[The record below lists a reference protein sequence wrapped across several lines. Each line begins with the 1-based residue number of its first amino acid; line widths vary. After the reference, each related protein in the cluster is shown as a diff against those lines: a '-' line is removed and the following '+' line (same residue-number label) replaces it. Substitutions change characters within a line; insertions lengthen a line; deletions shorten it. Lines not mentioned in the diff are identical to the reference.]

1 MKGGGFLFEIPMPFI
16 WLIIAVVLGVMEA
29 VTVSL
34 ISVWFA
40 IGALAAIIPAYFGV
54 PVWGQILVFLA
65 VSAIAFAFTK
75 RFFKDVVKVKKQ
87 PTNSDSLIGT
97 EGIVTAEINNL
108 EGRGKVYISGLTWS
122 AKSFDGET
130 IPEGA
135 VVTVEKIEGVTL
147 FVKTNNPAKA
157 E

>member
-1 MKGGGFLFEIPMPFI
+1 MPFI
-16 WLIIAVVLGVMEA
+16 WLIVAVILGIMEA

-54 PVWGQILVFLA
+54 PFWGQILVFLA

-87 PTNSDSLIGT
+87 PTNSDGLIGT
-97 EGIVTAEINNL
+97 DGIVTAEINNL
-108 EGRGKVYISGLTWS
+108 EGAGKVYISGLTWS
-122 AKSFDGET
+122 ARSKNGET

-135 VVTVEKIEGVTL
+135 VATVDKIEGATL
-147 FVKTNNPAKA
+147 VVEVKELAKA
-157 E
+157 SEE

>member
-1 MKGGGFLFEIPMPFI
+1 MPFI
-16 WLIIAVVLGVMEA
+16 WLIVAVILGIMEA

-54 PVWGQILVFLA
+54 PFWGQILVFLA

-75 RFFKDVVKVKKQ
+75 RYFKDVVKVKKQ
-87 PTNSDSLIGT
+87 PTNSDGLIGT
-97 EGIVTAEINNL
+97 DGIVTAEINNL
-108 EGRGKVYISGLTWS
+108 EGAGKVYISGLTWS
-122 AKSFDGET
+122 ARSKNGKT

-135 VVTVEKIEGVTL
+135 VVTVDKIEGVTL
-147 FVKTNNPAKA
+147 VVEVKELAKA
-157 E
+157 SEE

>member
-1 MKGGGFLFEIPMPFI
+1 MFEIPMPFF
-16 WLIIAVVLGVMEA
+16 WLILAVVLGVIEA
-29 VTVSL
+29 LTVSL

-40 IGALAAIIPAYFGV
+40 VGALAAIIPAYLNV

-75 RFFKDVVKVKKQ
+75 RFFKDVIKVKKQ

-97 EGIVTAEINNL
+97 DGIVTSEVNNL
-108 EGRGKVYISGLTWS
+108 EGAGKVFISGLTWS
-122 AKSFDGET
+122 ARSDDGEN

-135 VVTVEKIEGVTL
+135 VVSVLKIEGATL
-147 FVKTNNPAKA
+147 IVRIKNLA
-157 E
+157 EASDK

>member
-1 MKGGGFLFEIPMPFI
+1 MFEIPMPFV
-16 WLIIAVVLGVMEA
+16 WLIIAVVLGVIEA

-40 IGALAAIIPAYFGV
+40 IGALAAIIPAYFNV
-54 PVWGQILVFLA
+54 PLWGQILVFLA

-97 EGIVTAEINNL
+97 DGIVTAEINNL
-108 EGRGKVYISGLTWS
+108 EGVGKVYISGLTWS
-122 AKSFDGET
+122 AKSKNGEK

-135 VVTVEKIEGVTL
+135 VVTVYKIEGATL
-147 FVKTNNPAKA
+147 IVEVKNLA
-157 E
+157 EASEE

>member
-1 MKGGGFLFEIPMPFI
+1 MFEIPMPFI
-16 WLIIAVVLGVMEA
+16 WLIIAVVLGVIEA

-54 PVWGQILVFLA
+54 PFWGQILVFLA

-97 EGIVTAEINNL
+97 DGIVTAEIENL
-108 EGRGKVYISGLTWS
+108 NGSGKVYISGLTWS
-122 AKSFDGET
+122 ARSADGKI

-135 VVTVEKIEGVTL
+135 VVTVRKIEGATL
-147 FVKTNNPAKA
+147 IVEIKELA
-157 E
+157 EASEE

>member
-1 MKGGGFLFEIPMPFI
+1 MPFV
-16 WLIIAVVLGVMEA
+16 WLVVAVILGVIEA

-65 VSAIAFAFTK
+65 VSAVAFAFTK

-87 PTNSDSLIGT
+87 PTNSDSLIGSD
-97 EGIVTAEINNL
+97 GIVTTEINNL
-108 EGRGKVYISGLTWS
+108 EGSGKVFISGLTWS
-122 AKSFDGET
+122 ARSEDGNN

-135 VVTVEKIEGVTL
+135 VVTVFRIEGVTL
-147 FVKTNNPAKA
+147 VVKAK
-157 E
+157 EIL

>member
-1 MKGGGFLFEIPMPFI
+1 MPFI
-16 WLIIAVVLGVMEA
+16 WLIVAVILGIMEA

-54 PVWGQILVFLA
+54 PFWGQILVFLA

-75 RFFKDVVKVKKQ
+75 RFFKDVVKVKKL
-87 PTNSDSLIGT
+87 PTNSDGLIGT
-97 EGIVTAEINNL
+97 DGIVTAEINNL
-108 EGRGKVYISGLTWS
+108 EGAGKVYISGLTWS
-122 AKSFDGET
+122 ARSKNGET

-135 VVTVEKIEGVTL
+135 VVTVDKLEGATL
-147 FVKTNNPAKA
+147 VVEVKELAKA
-157 E
+157 SEE

>member
-1 MKGGGFLFEIPMPFI
+1 MPFI
-16 WLIIAVVLGVMEA
+16 WLIVAVILGIMEA

-54 PVWGQILVFLA
+54 PLWGQILVFLA

-97 EGIVTAEINNL
+97 DGIVTAEINNL
-108 EGRGKVYISGLTWS
+108 EGAGKVYISGLTWS
-122 AKSFDGET
+122 ARSKNGET

-135 VVTVEKIEGVTL
+135 VATVDKIEGATL
-147 FVKTNNPAKA
+147 VVEVKELAKA
-157 E
+157 SEE

>member
-1 MKGGGFLFEIPMPFI
+1 MPFV
-16 WLIIAVVLGVMEA
+16 WLVVAVILGVIEA

-65 VSAIAFAFTK
+65 VSAVAFAFTK

-87 PTNSDSLIGT
+87 PTNSDSLIGSD
-97 EGIVTAEINNL
+97 GIVTIEINNL
-108 EGRGKVYISGLTWS
+108 EGSGKVFISGLTWS
-122 AKSFDGET
+122 ARSEDGNN

-135 VVTVEKIEGVTL
+135 VVTVFRIEGVTL
-147 FVKTNNPAKA
+147 VVKAK
-157 E
+157 EIL

>member
-1 MKGGGFLFEIPMPFI
+1 MFEIPMPFI
-16 WLIIAVVLGVMEA
+16 WLIVAVILGIMEA

-54 PVWGQILVFLA
+54 PFWGQILVFLA

-87 PTNSDSLIGT
+87 PTNSDGLIGT
-97 EGIVTAEINNL
+97 DGIVTAEINNL
-108 EGRGKVYISGLTWS
+108 EGAGKVYISGLTWS
-122 AKSFDGET
+122 ARSKNGKT

-135 VVTVEKIEGVTL
+135 VVTVDKIEGATL
-147 FVKTNNPAKA
+147 VVEVKELAKA
-157 E
+157 SEE

>member
-1 MKGGGFLFEIPMPFI
+1 MFEIPMPFV
-16 WLIIAVVLGVMEA
+16 WLLIAVVLGVIEA

-34 ISVWFA
+34 VSIWFA
-40 IGALAAIIPAYFGV
+40 IGALVAIIPAYFGV

-75 RFFKDVVKVKKQ
+75 RFFKDIVKVKKQ

-97 EGIVTAEINNL
+97 DGIVTAEINNL
-108 EGRGKVYISGLTWS
+108 EGTGKVYISGLTWS
-122 AKSFDGET
+122 AKAFDGKN

-135 VVTVEKIEGVTL
+135 VVTARKIEGATL
-147 FVKTNNPAKA
+147 IVETKELA
-157 E
+157 EASKE